1 MRRRKFLASGGA
13 LAAASIGTPAIAQ
26 QFPSRPVRVIVPYPA
41 GGIVDS
47 VARAVT
53 DKLSQDWGQPVIV
66 DARPGAN
73 SNIGTEAV
81 ARAPADGYTWLIT
94 GPAFMA
100 NPTLYGNLS
109 WSEKSFVGIGAAAWV
124 PSMLVVHPSLANDL
138 AGFVALAKQK
148 PGAMNY
154 GNPGIGSSIHLN
166 TALFLAE
173 AGIEVQSVAYK
184 GQPQGILDL
193 MENRIQMQ
201 FTSVGL
207 IAQHVRSGKLKA
219 LAVVGRN
226 RARDLPDVPTL
237 AEAGYPGA
245 NVVPWYGFLAPSG
258 TPGELVTRINRSI
271 LTALADPAVQTRLRD
286 LGCDVVAP
294 MDPGQLADLVR
305 TDTERYVKVIRSANI
320 KAE

>member
-1 MRRRKFLASGGA
+1 MRRRTFIAAGSTLG
-13 LAAASIGTPAIAQ
+13 LAALGAPAIAQ
-26 QFPSRPVRVIVPYPA
+26 AYPSKPIRVIVPYPA
-41 GGIVDS
+41 GGIVDA

-53 DKLSQDWGQPVIV
+53 DKLAQDWGQPVIV

-109 WSEKSFVGIGAAAWV
+109 WNEKSFVGIGAAAWV
-124 PSMLVVHPSLANDL
+124 PSMLVVHPSLASDL

-166 TALFLAE
+166 TALFLNE
-173 AGIEVQSVAYK
+173 AGIDIQGVAYK
-184 GQPQGILDL
+184 GQPPAILDL

-207 IAQHVRSGKLKA
+207 IAQHVRSGKLRA

-237 AEAGYPGA
+237 TDAGYPGA

-258 TPGELVTRINRSI
+258 TPGELVARTNRGI
-271 LTALADPAVQTRLRD
+271 LAALADTAVQARLRD
-286 LGCDVVAP
+286 LGCDAAAP
-294 MDPGQLADLVR
+294 MDAGQLADLIR
-305 TDTERYVKVIRSANI
+305 SDTDRYVKVIRSANI